1 MREKLKAGKIS
12 VTIFLTALIW
22 VWADLAQD
30 ERLDLSNFVTVTMA
44 KSSDPNLWVALE
56 GENSALRASLT
67 IDRVV
72 LKGPASRV
80 SEIVRKKNREKL
92 DLNLFLVPEQMGLT
106 ETTTRTVDM
115 LSFLKQTNEIRELGL
130 TVETCEPR
138 MIEVRVSRLKTEPM
152 PVECVDESGNQIIVE
167 SVEPSRVKVRIP
179 PEGATAARVRLTA
192 EEQRQ
197 ARETPAEKTPYI
209 ELADGQRRDAL
220 QSVKVKLPPAENAL
234 RQYPVSATLGLCMSR
249 NLQGK
254 YRVELR
260 EDPMADLVLVRAT
273 ADAHREYDQMPFHIL
288 LYIEDSDKPSQ
299 EYTSRE
305 VAFNFPPEYEQR
317 GEIKLDQAV
326 PKVQFRLVPIPEQP
340 TIPVPAPT
348 AL

>member
-1 MREKLKAGKIS
+1 MRKKLNAGKIS
-12 VTIFLTALIW
+12 VTVFLTVLIW

-56 GENSALRASLT
+56 DDNSVLRASVT
-67 IDRVV
+67 IERVV

-80 SEIVRKKNREKL
+80 SEVVRRKNREKL

-106 ETTTRTVDM
+106 DTSTRTLDV
-115 LSFLKQTNEIRELGL
+115 LSFLKQTDEIRQLGL

-138 MIEVRVSRLKTEPM
+138 MITVQVSKLKIEPM
-152 PVECVDESGNQIIVE
+152 NVECVDDSGNQIIAE
-167 SVEPSRVKVRIP
+167 TIEPSRVKVRVP
-179 PEGATAARVRLTA
+179 PEGATTAKVRLTA

-197 ARETPAEKTPYI
+197 AREAPVEKIPYI
-209 ELADGQRRDAL
+209 ELADGQRRDGL
-220 QSVKVKLPPAENAL
+220 QPVKVKLPPAENAL
-234 RQYPVSATLGLCMSR
+234 RQYPVSATLGLCMSQ

-273 ADAHREYDQMPFHIL
+273 AAAHQEYDKTPFHML
-288 LYIEDSDKPSQ
+288 LYIQDSDKPSQ
-299 EYTSRE
+299 EYISRE
-305 VAFNFPPEYEQR
+305 VVFNFPQEYVQR

-326 PKVQFRLVPIPEQP
+326 PKVQFRLVPIPEETP
-340 TIPVPAPT
+340 TPAGT
-348 AL
+348 

>member
-1 MREKLKAGKIS
+1 MRKKLNAGKIS
-12 VTIFLTALIW
+12 VTVFLTLLIW

-30 ERLDLSNFVTVTMA
+30 ERLDLSNFVTITMA

-56 GENSALRASLT
+56 GENSTLRASLT
-67 IDRVV
+67 IERVV

-80 SEIVRKKNREKL
+80 SEIVRRKNREKL

-106 ETTTRTVDM
+106 ETTISTLDV
-115 LSFLKQTNEIRELGL
+115 LSFLKQTDEIRKLGL

-138 MIEVRVSRLKTEPM
+138 MITVQVSKLKTEPM
-152 PVECVDESGNQIIVE
+152 AVECVDDSGNQIIVE
-167 SVEPSRVKVRIP
+167 AIEPSRVKVRVP
-179 PEGATAARVRLTA
+179 PEGATAAKVRLTA

-197 ARETPAEKTPYI
+197 ARETPVEKVPYI
-209 ELADGQRRDAL
+209 ELADGQRRDGL
-220 QSVKVKLPPAENAL
+220 QPVKVKLPPAENAL

-273 ADAHREYDQMPFHIL
+273 AAAHQEYDKMPFHML
-288 LYIEDSDKPSQ
+288 LYIQDSDKPGP
-299 EYTSRE
+299 EYIARD
-305 VAFNFPPEYEQR
+305 VIFNFPQEYVQR
-317 GEIKLDQAV
+317 SEIKLDQAV
-326 PKVQFRLVPIPEQP
+326 PKVQFRLVPIPEEP
-340 TIPVPAPT
+340 PSSTM
-348 AL
+348 

>member
-1 MREKLKAGKIS
+1 MRKKLKVGKIS
-12 VTIFLTALIW
+12 VTVFLTALIW

-56 GENSALRASLT
+56 GENDTLRASLT
-67 IDRVV
+67 IERVV

-80 SEIVRKKNREKL
+80 SEIVRRKNREKL

-115 LSFLKQTNEIRELGL
+115 LSFLKQTDEIRQLGL

-138 MIEVRVSRLKTEPM
+138 MITVQVSRLKTEPM
-152 PVECVDESGNQIIVE
+152 KVECVDEMGNQIIAE
-167 SVEPSRVKVRIP
+167 AIEPSLVKVRVP
-179 PEGATAARVRLTA
+179 PGGATAARVRLTA

-197 ARETPAEKTPYI
+197 AREAPVEKTPYI

-220 QSVKVKLPPAENAL
+220 QPVKVKLPPAENAL
-234 RQYPVSATLGLCMSR
+234 RQYPVSATLGLCMSQ

-254 YRVELR
+254 YKVELR
-260 EDPMADLVLVRAT
+260 EAPMADLVLIRAT
-273 ADAHREYDQMPFHIL
+273 AAAHQEYDKKPFHML

-305 VAFNFPPEYEQR
+305 VVFNFPPEYVQR
-317 GEIKLDQAV
+317 GEIRLDQTV
-326 PKVQFRLVPIPEQP
+326 PKIQFRLVPIGEQ
-340 TIPVPAPT
+340 TPAAAGT
-348 AL
+348 

>member
-1 MREKLKAGKIS
+1 MDKRPKIGKIS
-12 VTIFLTALIW
+12 VTVFLTALIW

-30 ERLDLSNFVTVTMA
+30 ERLDLSNFVTVTVA
-44 KSSDPNLWVALE
+44 KPSDPNLWVALE
-56 GENSALRASLT
+56 NEDSSPRASLT

-80 SEIVRKKNREKL
+80 SEIVRRKNREKL

-106 ETTTRTVDM
+106 ETTTLSTLDV
-115 LSFLKQTNEIRELGL
+115 LSFLKEADEIRRLGL

-138 MIEVRVSRLKTEPM
+138 NIAVRVARLRTEPM
-152 PVECVDESGNQIIVE
+152 AVECVDEMGNQIVTEAI
-167 SVEPSRVKVRIP
+167 EPSLVKARVL
-179 PEGATAARVRLTA
+179 PEGIAAARVRLTA

-197 ARETPAEKTPYI
+197 AREAPVEKTPYV
-209 ELADGQRRDAL
+209 ELPDGQRRDAL
-220 QSVKVKLPPAENAL
+220 QPVKVKLPPAENAL
-234 RQYPVSATLGLCMSR
+234 RQYPVSGTLGLCMSR

-254 YRVELR
+254 YKVELR

-273 ADAHREYDQMPFHIL
+273 AAAHQAYDKMPFHML

-305 VAFNFPPEYEQR
+305 VVFNFPQEYMQR
-317 GEIKLDQAV
+317 GEITLDQSV
-326 PKVQFRLVPIPEQP
+326 PKVQFRLIPIGEQP
-340 TIPVPAPT
+340 PGPAGM
-348 AL
+348 

>member
-1 MREKLKAGKIS
+1 MRKKLNAGKVS
-12 VTIFLTALIW
+12 VTVFLTLLIW

-30 ERLDLSNFVTVTMA
+30 ERLDLSNFVTVTAA

-56 GENSALRASLT
+56 GDNSTLRVSLT

-80 SEIVRKKNREKL
+80 SEVVRKKNRGKL

-106 ETTTRTVDM
+106 ETTRTLDI
-115 LSFLKQTNEIRELGL
+115 LSFLKQTNEIRQLGL

-138 MIEVRVSRLKTEPM
+138 MITVQVSQLKIEPM
-152 PVECVDESGNQIIVE
+152 PVECVDDSGNQIIVE
-167 SVEPSRVKVRIP
+167 AIEPSRVKVRVP
-179 PEGATAARVRLTA
+179 PEGATAAKVRLTA
-192 EEQRQ
+192 EEQRL
-197 ARETPAEKTPYI
+197 ARDTPVQKTPYI

-220 QSVKVKLPPAENAL
+220 QPVKVKLPAAENAL
-234 RQYPVSATLGLCMSR
+234 RQYPVSATLGLCMSQ

-260 EDPMADLVLVRAT
+260 ENPMADLVLIRAT
-273 ADAHREYDQMPFHIL
+273 AAAHQEYDKTAFHML
-288 LYIEDSDKPSQ
+288 LYIEDSDKPGPD
-299 EYTSRE
+299 YTTRE
-305 VAFNFPPEYEQR
+305 VVFNFPPEYVQR

-326 PKVQFRLVPIPEQP
+326 PKVQFRLVAIPPE
-340 TIPVPAPT
+340 PAPGPT
-348 AL
+348 T